1 MVAKTINIQAF
12 EKIPPRDEEIEKA
25 VLGALILDS
34 GAIHKVT
41 GIIDSVSFYKP
52 EHQRIFE
59 VIKSLSQTE
68 KVVDLLTVTRFLRDK
83 NHLDNLGGPVYITQL
98 TSKVA
103 SAAHIEYHARIIA
116 QLYLQ
121 RELIRIGLEITSEAY
136 DPNADVDELLNSLK
150 LKLSGIDNFAASSN
164 TGQSQANVI
173 QDTIQ
178 KIETDCL
185 LAKEGKSPGIPTG
198 IKTLDRA
205 TGGWRNTNLIIIAS
219 RPSIGKTSLAL
230 FFTKIAAKAG
240 RWVNFYGLEMKS
252 ADLMRIMISGESGI
266 NRTGLRDGLL
276 TGDDWNGINRS
287 LSQLEKLSVIW
298 NDFAGITSAQIKSIT
313 IRNRKAGRCDM
324 VVIDYLQLVK
334 ALDKHAI
341 REQQVA
347 EISRTLKEIA
357 LNENIPVICL
367 SQLTRE
373 AANEIPQLH
382 HLRESGAIEQDSD
395 IVIFPWKREGKFN
408 LTIAKNRRGKVGTFE
423 IYANDEMTD
432 FGDTSPGQIIN
443 YNPDSYTE
451 PFEHSKI

>member
-25 VLGALILDS
+25 VLGALMLES

-83 NHLDNLGGPVYITQL
+83 NYLDNIGGPVYITQL

-116 QLYLQ
+116 QLHLQ
-121 RELIRIGLEITSEAY
+121 RELIRIGLEISSEAY
-136 DPNADVDELLNSLK
+136 DPNADIDELLNSLK
-150 LKLSGIDNFAASSN
+150 LKLSGIDNFVASSN

-173 QDTIQ
+173 QETIQ

-198 IKTLDRA
+198 IKTLDKA

-240 RWVNFYGLEMKS
+240 RWVNF
-252 ADLMRIMISGESGI
+252 
-266 NRTGLRDGLL
+266 
-276 TGDDWNGINRS
+276 
-287 LSQLEKLSVIW
+287 
-298 NDFAGITSAQIKSIT
+298 
-313 IRNRKAGRCDM
+313 
-324 VVIDYLQLVK
+324 
-334 ALDKHAI
+334 
-341 REQQVA
+341 
-347 EISRTLKEIA
+347 
-357 LNENIPVICL
+357 
-367 SQLTRE
+367 
-373 AANEIPQLH
+373 
-382 HLRESGAIEQDSD
+382 
-395 IVIFPWKREGKFN
+395 
-408 LTIAKNRRGKVGTFE
+408 
-423 IYANDEMTD
+423 
-432 FGDTSPGQIIN
+432 
-443 YNPDSYTE
+443 
-451 PFEHSKI
+451 